1 MIDDKGI
8 RNLVPGVVLPDEQ
21 KEIDDA
27 RKYIR
32 NKLGPIEKLP
42 AASNELISDYLPT
55 RIVEKLP
62 VVEIKDEFGFTK
74 KENKEI
80 EEYLT
85 RDTSKSK
92 GMWNAFTKADKD
104 KNRPKNVSALDY
116 TEQMKKKHGSYDKY
130 YKGLEKFGIEES
142 QVKHPD
148 YPKISDQPI
157 LRNNINAANKTK
169 VIIDSK
175 HPDGF
180 RFLENEDLYKNFKD
194 TPLRYVQE
202 VMYKYKDGAAPT
214 DSVVK
219 TFNNLDSSTFPSDPV
234 QKKALAKYQVMYD
247 KLSPIQKKQLDATKK
262 VKV

>member
-1 MIDDKGI
+1 MTIEDKGI
-8 RNLVPGVVLPDEQ
+8 RALVPGVVLPEEQ
-21 KEIDDA
+21 KEIEEA
-27 RKYIR
+27 REYIKR
-32 NKLGPIEKLP
+32 KIGPISELRAAPSLSTNLHKAIIELP
-42 AASNELISDYLPT
+42 AQ
-55 RIVEKLP
+55 EKN
-62 VVEIKDEFGFTK
+62 EFGFTK

-80 EEYLT
+80 EKYLT

>member
-32 NKLGPIEKLP
+32 NKLGVIKELP
-42 AASNELISDYLPT
+42 AASNELISDYLPP
-55 RIVEKLP
+55 RIIEKLP

-80 EEYLT
+80 EEYIT
-85 RDTSKSK
+85 
-92 GMWNAFTKADKD
+92 
-104 KNRPKNVSALDY
+104 RPKVNSAGAFNALKKANTDPNKPENVHAVEY
-116 TEQMKKKHGSYDKY
+116 MEQMKKKHGSYDKY
-130 YKGLEKFGIEES
+130 S
-142 QVKHPD
+142 
-148 YPKISDQPI
+148 KISDRPI
-157 LRNNINAANKTK
+157 LRNNINAVNKPK

>member
-74 KENKEI
+74 KENKKI

-85 RDTSKSK
+85 RDRSKSK
-92 GMWNAFTKADKD
+92 GAWQAFVKASDDPQK
-104 KNRPKNVSALDY
+104 PKNVHAVEY
-116 TEQMKKKHGSYDKY
+116 MEQMKKKHGSYDKY

>member
-148 YPKISDQPI
+148 
-157 LRNNINAANKTK
+157 
-169 VIIDSK
+169 
-175 HPDGF
+175 GF